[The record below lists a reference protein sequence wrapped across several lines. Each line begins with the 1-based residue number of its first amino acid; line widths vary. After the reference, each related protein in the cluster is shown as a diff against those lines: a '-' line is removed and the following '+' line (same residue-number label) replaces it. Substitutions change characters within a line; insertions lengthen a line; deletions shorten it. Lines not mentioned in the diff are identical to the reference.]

1 MSVELLDT
9 TRFHGFRVRRQ
20 IGGKTYQEY
29 FSLKKD
35 GKRLRGE
42 ARAKVKL
49 TAEARDEAL
58 SRQQSKARDEAART
72 ALFDKSGKVRG
83 SLFRMKTE
91 KSGTRT
97 PVFQIG
103 IMSSKAGKIVNT
115 TVSINLHG
123 LAGAWNKAVDF
134 YVEHKKI
141 SKRSPV
147 YKKLLKAQPSKGQLD
162 TMKRKSGATKKSV
175 AKKASAK
182 KATKKKS
189 VAMKQKANT
198 SGKTKARKTK
208 ARAKR
213 R

>member
-1 MSVELLDT
+1 
-9 TRFHGFRVRRQ
+9 
-20 IGGKTYQEY
+20 
-29 FSLKKD
+29 
-35 GKRLRGE
+35 
-42 ARAKVKL
+42 
-49 TAEARDEAL
+49 
-58 SRQQSKARDEAART
+58 
-72 ALFDKSGKVRG
+72 
-83 SLFRMKTE
+83 
-91 KSGTRT
+91 
-97 PVFQIG
+97 
-103 IMSSKAGKIVNT
+103 MSSKAGKIVNT

-162 TMKRKSGATKKSV
+162 TMKRKSGAAKKSV
-175 AKKASAK
+175 AKKASAKKASAK